1 MGSIPSGVVAL
12 LRGVQPCHRFL
23 LIWVIFLLVDY
34 VLHLHNNNS
43 IVCSLFQ
50 QNIITLP
57 AVTAY
62 WNNAV
67 DNICSAG
74 KKCHLFKVKEISY
87 KIINKFYPA
96 KHYIKKMQKWYFLQ
110 LLFLWWLYWNCC
122 PKLLFWSCSFTKTFW
137 LDVLSFI
144 RSNIYN
150 ECILFWKDVVL
161 GLIEYEQFKRKL
173 RWPRELNALQ
183 RQKTCK

>member
-1 MGSIPSGVVAL
+1 MYIYAQWNRTKIVTRRFYRCRVFVKFQLWVLSHHQVLSLYWEVSNL
-12 LRGVQPCHRFL
+12 CHRFL

-74 KKCHLFKVKEISY
+74 KKCGCFLIYLLNKVKEISY

-96 KHYIKKMQKWYFLQ
+96 KHYMQRWYFLQ
-110 LLFLWWLYWNCC
+110 LLFLWRLYWNVC
-122 PKLLFWSCSFTKTFW
+122 PKLLE
-137 LDVLSFI
+137 LS
-144 RSNIYN
+144 IYKD
-150 ECILFWKDVVL
+150 ILARC
-161 GLIEYEQFKRKL
+161 FKFH
-173 RWPRELNALQ
+173 
-183 RQKTCK
+183 

>member
-1 MGSIPSGVVAL
+1 MQSFSQERLHKTSKVCVNQNVHCNVLTNTNIINCYYTTNNCSSGVSLCRATIADI
-12 LRGVQPCHRFL
+12 RGAWTKILSSTRMSGKLGNIYIYLCPMKPNKNRNTRRFYRCRVFVKFQLWGLSHQVLSLYWEVSNLCHRFL

-74 KKCHLFKVKEISY
+74 KKCHLF
-87 KIINKFYPA
+87 
-96 KHYIKKMQKWYFLQ
+96 
-110 LLFLWWLYWNCC
+110 
-122 PKLLFWSCSFTKTFW
+122 T
-137 LDVLSFI
+137 
-144 RSNIYN
+144 
-150 ECILFWKDVVL
+150 
-161 GLIEYEQFKRKL
+161 
-173 RWPRELNALQ
+173 
-183 RQKTCK
+183 